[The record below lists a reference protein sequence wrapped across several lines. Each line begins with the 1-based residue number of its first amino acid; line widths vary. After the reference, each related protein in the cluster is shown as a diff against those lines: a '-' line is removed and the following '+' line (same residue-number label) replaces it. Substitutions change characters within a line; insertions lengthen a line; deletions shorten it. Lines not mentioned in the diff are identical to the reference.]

1 MWLEKQRIDM
11 DNLDLPPSKRW
22 EVVESTKDSL
32 FNLMYGRVTGDA
44 REKFLAY
51 YGKLPEEEVD
61 IKEFEKELQ
70 EFKMNHPTIRHI
82 LY

>member
-1 MWLEKQRIDM
+1 MWLETQETRWE
-11 DNLDLPPSKRW
+11 NLDVSSLKSW
-22 EVVESTKDSL
+22 EIVESTKDSL

-44 REKFLAY
+44 WEKFLAY

>member
-1 MWLEKQRIDM
+1 
-11 DNLDLPPSKRW
+11 
-22 EVVESTKDSL
+22 
-32 FNLMYGRVTGDA
+32 MYGRVTGDA
-44 REKFLAY
+44 WEKFLAY